1 MEFSK
6 TIFQAW
12 KVMENSQGHGKS
24 WKVTENDDDV
34 REFFCKNA
42 LEFLFL

>member
-12 KVMENSQGHGKS
+12 KVTENNVGHGKS
-24 WKVTENDDDV
+24 WKSYE
-34 REFFCKNA
+34 KW
-42 LEFLFL
+42 L